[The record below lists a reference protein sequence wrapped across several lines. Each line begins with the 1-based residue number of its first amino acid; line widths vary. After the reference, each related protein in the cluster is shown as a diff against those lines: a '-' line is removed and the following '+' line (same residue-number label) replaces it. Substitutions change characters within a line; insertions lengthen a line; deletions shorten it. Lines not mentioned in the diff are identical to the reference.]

1 MNINKKLD
9 KNVTS
14 ISNTIENKRDESKE
28 LFKLTYIIE
37 KALFEKVYSLKI
49 SGNNKK
55 KTFHKDFNLI
65 FSIFKKIYEARD
77 TKSIFNSNSNYILK
91 FILSLDDK
99 EYNFI
104 EHLLNKDK
112 QKIFTQIYKKYKK
125 TQSKELYKA
134 LSKIYILF
142 ISKKGIFKDDKYN
155 LNVKN
160 TILNPQI
167 KKNKYIIIPDD
178 NASNLKK
185 LYFILLVVFSS
196 CIEIII
202 NIKNSNNLIKFLK
215 KILLNYKKNT
225 ISINQ
230 SEDVKFA
237 IVLGCLCDFDFSIFI
252 NTISQKIIEEKNK
265 KNIDTRVKSSK
276 NISDLFEIFLE
287 LDINKNKSLTS
298 TVYFAHVNIIKSYLY
313 GNKSTSSSLPVAS
326 LPVASLPVASV
337 STTTSSSASA
347 SASVSTTT
355 SSSVPE
361 SALSANPSVVSSG
374 NELLTAEKSEEEL
387 GILFNKIYR
396 KIMFDIYINNF
407 SMTQKE
413 LNTLKSNIEELN
425 KYKKNKILMIK
436 SNNPIEYFTSE
447 DINGFIENINIKIK
461 NINNILNVK
470 NIIPIINRKI

>member
-1 MNINKKLD
+1 M
-9 KNVTS
+9 
-14 ISNTIENKRDESKE
+14 
-28 LFKLTYIIE
+28 
-37 KALFEKVYSLKI
+37 
-49 SGNNKK
+49 
-55 KTFHKDFNLI
+55 
-65 FSIFKKIYEARD
+65 
-77 TKSIFNSNSNYILK
+77 
-91 FILSLDDK
+91 
-99 EYNFI
+99 
-104 EHLLNKDK
+104 
-112 QKIFTQIYKKYKK
+112 
-125 TQSKELYKA
+125 
-134 LSKIYILF
+134 SKIYILF